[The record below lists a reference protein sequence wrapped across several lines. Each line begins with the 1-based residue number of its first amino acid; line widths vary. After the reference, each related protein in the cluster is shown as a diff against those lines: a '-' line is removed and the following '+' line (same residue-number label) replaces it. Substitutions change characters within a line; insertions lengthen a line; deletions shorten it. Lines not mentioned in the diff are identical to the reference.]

1 MSDTQRYENLFFRDS
16 NAGEDAWD
24 DSYSF
29 NSQ

>member
-16 NAGEDAWD
+16 NAVEDAWD